1 MDPASRQHQDRVG
14 GVDQLVR
21 YRAQVGP
28 IVTEVEDIQELP
40 AGFQHRQ
47 LRRTDRHHGLFVVPV
62 RVGVGNASWA
72 RFERCVWGEQL
83 ELVKMRSI
91 PPSKRIVN
99 SHGEPFECVLLRHG
113 KDPTWARPQRRAAA
127 LDQFRRD

>member
-1 MDPASRQHQDRVG
+1 MATTEDTTLAIDITWHPFVVARVVVPAATVLIRNRSPSPVRQWTRHRVSIKTDRVG

-72 RFERCVWGEQL
+72 RFERCSGANNW
-83 ELVKMRSI
+83 
-91 PPSKRIVN
+91 N
-99 SHGEPFECVLLRHG
+99 S
-113 KDPTWARPQRRAAA
+113 
-127 LDQFRRD
+127 